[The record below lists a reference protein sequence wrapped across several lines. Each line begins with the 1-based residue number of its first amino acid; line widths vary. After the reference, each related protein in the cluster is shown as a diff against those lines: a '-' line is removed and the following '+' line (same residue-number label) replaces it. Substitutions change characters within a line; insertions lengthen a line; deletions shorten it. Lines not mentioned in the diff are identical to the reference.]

1 MEKIIGYLSSKGKLE
16 IAIAMIFFIF
26 FPVYLI
32 EFLYFPY
39 WFKETDIIK
48 ITVVNIGLLSA
59 FYTLQ
64 LIIFLITNFLF
75 TKKGRTIEQIL
86 YTPALVLGMVILLEI
101 YLKIFFE
108 NIVFNILPD
117 LGLSFVIQVIIAII
131 YERSLKLVQEE

>member
-1 MEKIIGYLSSKGKLE
+1 MEKIIDYLSSKGKLE

-86 YTPALVLGMVILLEI
+86 YTTALVLGMVILLEI